1 MTIAPGHKPA
11 KKIGDL
17 KFMACPISTITDQT
31 WQILRLVGDCT
42 DDDGN
47 LLHLPFPGS
56 VTQQPEWFLEARRIV
71 KSERADHRQQHLDES
86 KRKAKGQKRGV

>member
-31 WQILRLVGDCT
+31 WQVLRLVGDCT

-47 LLHLPFPGS
+47 LLHLPFSGALLD
-56 VTQQPEWFLEARRIV
+56 QPNWFLEARRIV
-71 KSERADHRQQHLDES
+71 KAERGDWRKEQADQA
-86 KRKAKGQKRGV
+86 KRKAKGK